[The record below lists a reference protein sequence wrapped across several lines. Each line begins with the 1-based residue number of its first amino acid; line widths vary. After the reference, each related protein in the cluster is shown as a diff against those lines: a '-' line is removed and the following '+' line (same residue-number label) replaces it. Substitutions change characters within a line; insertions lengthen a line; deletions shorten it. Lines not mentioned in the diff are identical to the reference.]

1 MEKKIFKK
9 ISNAFRARKALA
21 AFVSFHL
28 LYASSPLAA
37 EESKTPQINEL
48 PVPISAY
55 RKEYE
60 LVSNLW
66 YLILKQMG
74 QLQKEYLLL
83 VKSGQDYKDASGKR
97 RKIARMASTVA
108 DYALILRNTLS
119 YERIYGKTPSGVV
132 VPDKRKT
139 CSAIVSV
146 HIQGINT
153 KNNRTAHSRIYSNIC
168 LDDWA
173 TKVGAKVTL
182 SIAPDSKGIL
192 TLTDD
197 AIIKPNKKY
206 DEKKRLEMLLAPRH
220 GIITESKTI
229 IAHKKYNNP
238 PIPRPRPK
246 VK

>member
-1 MEKKIFKK
+1 MEKKIFKEV
-9 ISNAFRARKALA
+9 SSACRARKALA
-21 AFVSFHL
+21 AFMPLYL
-28 LYASSPLAA
+28 LCAPSSLAA
-37 EESKTPQINEL
+37 EEPKTPQINEL

-83 VKSGQDYKDASGKR
+83 VKSGQDYTDASGKR
-97 RKIARMASTVA
+97 QKIARMASAVA
-108 DYALILRNTLS
+108 DYALILRNTLD

-132 VPDKRKT
+132 VPDKRKA

-146 HIQGINT
+146 HIQGINV
-153 KNNRTAHSRIYSNIC
+153 KNKKTAHSRIYSNIC

-182 SIAPDSKGIL
+182 SIAPDSKGVL
-192 TLTDD
+192 TLADD
-197 AIIKPNKKY
+197 AIVKPNKKY
-206 DEKKRLEMLLAPRH
+206 DEKKRLEMLLAPRY
-220 GIITESKTI
+220 GITTESKTI

-246 VK
+246 IK